1 VVVKMREA
9 IAAALRRDPD
19 LFPKLTD
26 SWRGKIEEED
36 GKMATVVQAA
46 EALEPILAEAV
57 GKRPSR
63 LGKLGLKSATLLANL
78 AEEDE
83 TSNSRLASLADGS
96 QVGIVFVDVSKFTE
110 YTANEGDDAARE
122 LLNRLDDFVLKSVKP
137 VRGEVVKKLG
147 DGYLVAFPTG
157 SQAIRGAVSLRERVR
172 RSRGSQK
179 EFPLRL
185 RIAVHVGEPLVE
197 QDDLLGHDV
206 NITARLLDCAEPDE
220 IVATE
225 AAKEAAEKRLKKASF
240 GNERSAKIRGLAGK
254 VRIYSVNPTE
264 PNEGLV
270 SIAPGT
276 HKPEEIRSRAL
287 AP

>member
-1 VVVKMREA
+1 MREA
-9 IAAALRRDPD
+9 ILAALRRDPD
-19 LFPKLTD
+19 LFPKMTESL
-26 SWRGKIEEED
+26 RGKIEEED

-63 LGKLGLKSATLLANL
+63 LGKLGLKSATLLARL

-83 TSNSRLASLADGS
+83 ASNSRLATLAEGNH
-96 QVGIVFVDVSKFTE
+96 VGIVFVDVSEFTE
-110 YTANEGDDAARE
+110 YTAKEGDDAAKA
-122 LLNRLDDFVLKSVKP
+122 LLQRLDALVQKSVKP

-147 DGYLVAFPTG
+147 DGYLLAFPTG
-157 SQAIRGAVSLRERVR
+157 SQAVRGAVSLRERVR
-172 RSRGSQK
+172 RSRGSRN

-206 NITARLLDCAEPDE
+206 NITARLLDCADPDE

-225 AAKEAAEKRLKKASF
+225 AAKEAGEKRLRKISF
-240 GNERSAKIRGLAGK
+240 GNERVVKIRGLGSK
-254 VRIYSVNPTE
+254 VRIYSVNPSQ
-264 PNEGLV
+264 PQDGVV
-270 SIAPGT
+270 SIAPEARR
-276 HKPEEIRSRAL
+276 PEETRSHAA

>member
-1 VVVKMREA
+1 MREA
-9 IAAALRRDPD
+9 IRAALRRDPE
-19 LFPKLTD
+19 LFPKMTESL
-26 SWRGKIEEED
+26 RGKIEEEE
-36 GKMATVVQAA
+36 GTMSTVVQAA

-63 LGKLGLKSATLLANL
+63 LGKLGLKSATLLAGL
-78 AEEDE
+78 TADDE
-83 TSNSRLASLADGS
+83 ASNSRLANLAEGS

-110 YTANEGDDAARE
+110 FTADKGDDAARK
-122 LLNRLDDFVLKSVKP
+122 LLQRLDDAVAKSIKP

-147 DGYLVAFPTG
+147 DGYLLAFPTG
-157 SQAIRGAVSLRERVR
+157 SQAVRGAASLRERVR
-172 RSRGSQK
+172 RSRGSQN

-206 NITARLLDCAEPDE
+206 NITARLLDFAEPDE

-225 AAKEAAEKRLKKASF
+225 AAKEAAEKRLKKISF
-240 GNERSAKIRGLAGK
+240 GNDRIVKIRGLATK
-254 VRIYSVNPTE
+254 VRIYTVNPAAPRE
-264 PNEGLV
+264 EIL
-270 SIAPGT
+270 SIAPET
-276 HKPEEIRSRAL
+276 RTREETRSRAL

>member
-1 VVVKMREA
+1 MREA
-9 IAAALRRDPD
+9 IRAALRRDPD
-19 LFPKLTD
+19 LLPKMTESL
-26 SWRGKIEEED
+26 RGKIEEEQ
-36 GKMATVVQAA
+36 GPMSTVVQAA

-57 GKRPSR
+57 DKRPSR
-63 LGKLGLKSATLLANL
+63 LGKLGLKSATLLARL
-78 AEEDE
+78 TEEDE
-83 TSNSRLASLADGS
+83 TSNSRLATLAEGS

-110 YTANEGDDAARE
+110 YTAEEGDDAAKV
-122 LLNRLDDFVLKSVKP
+122 LLRRLDGAVAKSIKP

-147 DGYLVAFPTG
+147 DGYLLAFPTG
-157 SQAIRGAVSLRERVR
+157 SQAVRGAASLRERVR
-172 RSRGSQK
+172 RSRGSHN

-225 AAKEAAEKRLKKASF
+225 AAKEAAEKRLKKISF
-240 GNERSAKIRGLAGK
+240 GNERVVKIRGLAGK
-254 VRIYSVNPTE
+254 LHIYTVNPAAPKE
-264 PNEGLV
+264 DVL
-270 SIAPGT
+270 SITPGT
-276 HKPEEIRSRAL
+276 RKPEETRSRAL

>member
-1 VVVKMREA
+1 MREA
-9 IAAALRRDPD
+9 IRAALRRDPD
-19 LFPKLTD
+19 LLPRMTESL
-26 SWRGKIEEED
+26 REKIEDED
-36 GKMATVVQAA
+36 STMATVVQAA

-63 LGKLGLKSATLLANL
+63 LGKLGLKSATLLAGL
-78 AEEDE
+78 TEEDE
-83 TSNSRLASLADGS
+83 ASNTRLAIIAEGS

-110 YTANEGDDAARE
+110 YTANEGDDAARA
-122 LLNRLDDFVLKSVKP
+122 LLQRLDNLVQRSVKP

-147 DGYLVAFPTG
+147 DGYLLAFPTG

-172 RSRGSQK
+172 RSRGSRN

-185 RIAVHVGEPLVE
+185 HIAVHVGEPLVE

-225 AAKEAAEKRLKKASF
+225 AAKEAAEKRLKKISF
-240 GNERSAKIRGLAGK
+240 GNERVVKIRGLGSK
-254 VRIYSVNPTE
+254 VRIYSVNPAV
-264 PNEGLV
+264 PQDGVV
-270 SIAPGT
+270 SIVPET
-276 HKPEEIRSRAL
+276 RKPEETRSRAL

>member
-1 VVVKMREA
+1 MREA
-9 IAAALRRDPD
+9 VLAALRRDPE
-19 LFPKLTD
+19 LLPKVTESL
-26 SWRGKIEEED
+26 RGKIEQEE
-36 GKMATVVQAA
+36 GAMSTVVQAA

-57 GKRPSR
+57 SKRPSR
-63 LGKLGLKSATLLANL
+63 LGKLGLKSAALLANLTAEDDASNSRLANL
-78 AEEDE
+78 AE
-83 TSNSRLASLADGS
+83 GS

-110 YTANEGDDAARE
+110 YTAEHGDDAARE
-122 LLNRLDDFVLKSVKP
+122 LLQRLDDAVEKSIKP

-147 DGYLVAFPTG
+147 DGYLIAFPTG
-157 SQAIRGAVSLRERVR
+157 SQAVRGAASLRERVR
-172 RSRGSQK
+172 RSRGSQR

-225 AAKEAAEKRLKKASF
+225 AAKEAAAKRLKKISF
-240 GNERSAKIRGLAGK
+240 GNERTVKIRGLAGK
-254 VRIYSVNPTE
+254 VRIYTVNPPVTDGE
-264 PNEGLV
+264 VVP
-270 SIAPGT
+270 IAPGT
-276 HKPEEIRSRAL
+276 RRPEEIRPRAL